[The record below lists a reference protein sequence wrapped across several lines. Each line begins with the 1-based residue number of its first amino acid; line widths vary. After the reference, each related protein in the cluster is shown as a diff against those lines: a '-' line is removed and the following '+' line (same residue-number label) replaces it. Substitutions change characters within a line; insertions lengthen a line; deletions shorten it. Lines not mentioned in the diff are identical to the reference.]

1 MPYSIDAGEDTS
13 LDLLHELKKSDQQK
27 NNFQKIQE
35 IIGEEIE
42 DGLRILKENRLLR
55 QAQ

>member
-1 MPYSIDAGEDTS
+1 M
-13 LDLLHELKKSDQQK
+13 LKVLETLQQK
-27 NNFQKIQE
+27 NNFQKIQD

-42 DGLRILKENRLLR
+42 DGLRILEENRLLR

>member
-1 MPYSIDAGEDTS
+1 M
-13 LDLLHELKKSDQQK
+13 LKVLETLQQK

-42 DGLRILKENRLLR
+42 DGLRILEENRLLR